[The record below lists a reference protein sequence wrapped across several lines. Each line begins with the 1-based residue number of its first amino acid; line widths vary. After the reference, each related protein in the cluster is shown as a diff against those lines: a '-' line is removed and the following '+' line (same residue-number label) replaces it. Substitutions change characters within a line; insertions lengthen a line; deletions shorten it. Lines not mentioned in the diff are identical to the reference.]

1 MTILREFIDDV
12 ALSAQDL
19 HDQCV
24 RIAIKCWDIVP
35 VLQELAPEPSPRL
48 VRVARWLIS
57 NGTDLR
63 AVLVGV
69 GLLSG
74 NAERRDVAVLTV
86 IGRLGHVDG
95 LAVEALAAIPGAE
108 RDLVWLAER
117 SSGAVRLRAV
127 RALAA
132 SLDPAMLDWVRSTP
146 RDLLS
151 SGLARRIA
159 ERHAL
164 ADLLHEPVVT
174 DALWDQAGNLLLAMT
189 SNHNYQA
196 EIGHYDA
203 ALAVYQRWVTLAGHR
218 PATLDR
224 AAVLVMVAEDLLT
237 GPAALVAAEV
247 RGRLIDEIERV
258 LLSPPWLEML
268 AGSAGS
274 ADPVEVR
281 RAEWVMREVA
291 RDDAPRGRFAVRVV
305 MPDPVGFF
313 QVEARIVIDGVPVV
327 AAAFGKGPAESPE
340 ELVHSGRL
348 RATSEPRQ
356 IRLAEAYCTEG
367 CCAGLYVTI
376 VREGSAVVWKDW
388 QSSMRGDPPQDVR
401 FDAAEYDREVARAE
415 QDHSW
420 EWPARTL
427 ARLVDKE
434 LRADP
439 TILGRW
445 DCELDWCTA
454 WPTDDDAMR
463 LTFIH
468 PARGD
473 SFDDPSVQLGL
484 VVDVQGRDPAT
495 LAEEIIESIRNTD
508 PKTIAD
514 TTGNR
519 QHAEELGL
527 LYQEPTRW

>member
-1 MTILREFIDDV
+1 MAVLREFIDDA

-19 HDQCV
+19 HDQCAG
-24 RIAIKCWDIVP
+24 IAIECWDIAP

-48 VRVARWLIS
+48 VRTARWLIS

-63 AVLVGV
+63 AVLVGL
-69 GLLSG
+69 GLLCG
-74 NAERRDVAVLTV
+74 NTDRRDVAVLTV
-86 IGRLGHVDG
+86 IGRLCRVDG

-108 RDLVWLAER
+108 QDLAWLAER

-132 SLDPAMLDWVRSTP
+132 SLDPVLRDWVRSTP

-174 DALWDQAGNLLLAMT
+174 DALWDQTGNLLLAMT

-196 EIGHYDA
+196 EIGNYDA
-203 ALAVYQRWVTLAGHR
+203 ALAVYQRWVTLADHR
-218 PATLDR
+218 PATLNR
-224 AAVLVMVAEDLLT
+224 AAVLVMVAEDLRT

-247 RGRLIDEIERV
+247 RGRLIGEIERV
-258 LLSPPWLEML
+258 LLSPSWLEML

-281 RAEWVMREVA
+281 RAEWIMQEVA
-291 RDDAPRGRFAVRVV
+291 RDGVPQGRFAIRVV
-305 MPDPVGFF
+305 RPDPDPVGFS

-340 ELVHSGRL
+340 ELIHNGRL
-348 RATSEPRQ
+348 RATGEPRQ

-367 CCAGLYVTI
+367 CCSGLYVTI

-388 QSSMRGDPPQDVR
+388 RSSKRGDPPQDVR
-401 FDAAEYDREVARAE
+401 FDAAEYDREVAQAE
-415 QDHSW
+415 RDHSW
-420 EWPARTL
+420 EWPARTV
-427 ARLVDKE
+427 AR
-434 LRADP
+434 
-439 TILGRW
+439 W
-445 DCELDWCTA
+445 
-454 WPTDDDAMR
+454 
-463 LTFIH
+463 
-468 PARGD
+468 
-473 SFDDPSVQLGL
+473 
-484 VVDVQGRDPAT
+484 
-495 LAEEIIESIRNTD
+495 
-508 PKTIAD
+508 
-514 TTGNR
+514 
-519 QHAEELGL
+519 
-527 LYQEPTRW
+527 